1 MRAEDVTILI
11 GDNSVL
17 ARKQLKD
24 AIVSFGISRILE
36 SSNGQEAVDLYRE
49 HVPDIVFLSLLMPVK
64 DGISAISEIM
74 EINPNADIVVVS
86 SMGTQ
91 SQIKQTFQLGAK
103 EFIQKPFHS
112 QQITDILRSRLEGS
126 V

>member
-1 MRAEDVTILI
+1 MKAENVTVLI

-24 AIVSFGISRILE
+24 ALTSLGINHIFDASD
-36 SSNGQEAVDLYRE
+36 GQELIDLYRT
-49 HVPDIVFLSLLMPVK
+49 HNPDIVFLSLLMPVK
-64 DGISAISEIM
+64 DGISTIPELLDID
-74 EINPNADIVVVS
+74 PGADIVVVS

-91 SQIKQTFQLGAK
+91 SQIKQTLQLGAK

-112 QQITDILRSRLEGS
+112 QQIIDIMQARLEGS

>member
-1 MRAEDVTILI
+1 MGAEDVTILI

-24 AIVSFGISRILE
+24 AIVPFGISRILDAAD
-36 SSNGQEAVDLYRE
+36 GQEAVELYKE
-49 HVPDIVFLSLLMPVK
+49 HVPDIVFLSLLMPEK
-64 DGISAISEIM
+64 DGATTISEIM
-74 EINPNADIVVVS
+74 EINPNADIIVVS

>member
-1 MRAEDVTILI
+1 MPLF
-11 GDNSVL
+11 L
-17 ARKQLKD
+17 
-24 AIVSFGISRILE
+24 LE

-112 QQITDILRSRLEGS
+112 QQIADVLQTRLEGS

>member
-1 MRAEDVTILI
+1 
-11 GDNSVL
+11 
-17 ARKQLKD
+17 
-24 AIVSFGISRILE
+24 
-36 SSNGQEAVDLYRE
+36 
-49 HVPDIVFLSLLMPVK
+49 MPEK
-64 DGISAISEIM
+64 DGATTISEIM
-74 EINPNADIVVVS
+74 EINPNADIIVVS

>member
-49 HVPDIVFLSLLMPVK
+49 HVPDIVFLSLLMPIK

-112 QQITDILRSRLEGS
+112 QQIADVLQTRLEGS

>member
-112 QQITDILRSRLEGS
+112 QQIADVLQTRLEGS

>member
-17 ARKQLKD
+17 ARKQLN
-24 AIVSFGISRILE
+24 AIVPFGISRILDAAD
-36 SSNGQEAVDLYRE
+36 GQEAVELYKE
-49 HVPDIVFLSLLMPVK
+49 HVPDIVFLSLLMPEK
-64 DGISAISEIM
+64 DGATTISEIM
-74 EINPNADIVVVS
+74 EINPNADIIVVS